1 MKRIDSTSYL
11 YHWVKSE
18 PHSKSERVD
27 YENAYKV
34 FLEILNCGYLKHG
47 EVIKTGYMP
56 CICFTESPE
65 YFMHRDTSKY
75 QPFGFKFHK
84 SKIFELGG
92 RAVIY
97 TPDYERE
104 LIHADMQ
111 WRYMR
116 HDPFAISNRT
126 PYGVDFT
133 WEREWR
139 LPEPEIDLS
148 EGLKIIVPNEE
159 FFNRTI
165 DETNKWVN
173 NSSWENSP
181 DWGSTPGLPDEGLS
195 RYVDFIQQ
203 KLILP
208 EVFD

>member
-18 PHSKSERVD
+18 PHIQIQNAD
-27 YENAYKV
+27 YENAYEV
-34 FLEILNCGYLKHG
+34 FMKILKCGYLKHG
-47 EVIKTGYMP
+47 DLIKTGNTP

-65 YFMHRDTSKY
+65 YFMHRDKSKY

-84 SKIFELGG
+84 SRIFELGG

-97 TPDYERE
+97 TPDYEKE

-116 HDPFAISNRT
+116 HDPLARSQRT

-139 LPEPEIDLS
+139 LPDPEIDLS
-148 EGLKIIVPNEE
+148 DGLKIIVPNQE
-159 FFNRTI
+159 FLKRAFEDT
-165 DETNKWVN
+165 DSWVDD
-173 NSSWENSP
+173 SAWENSP
-181 DWGSTPGLPDEGLS
+181 DWDWGPGHPDEGLS
-195 RYVDFIQQ
+195 RYVESIQE
-203 KLILP
+203 KLSLP
-208 EVFD
+208 EQFE